1 MIEIGPNTRVS
12 LNFALKLE
20 NGEIVDS
27 NLGAAPVSCAMGDGN
42 LLRGFEEAL
51 FGMKAGQ
58 KAELR
63 ISAEQGF
70 GPYREENLQI
80 FDRDQFADELEVG
93 AVVSFADAARGEL
106 PGVIV
111 AVKNARVEV
120 DFNHPL
126 AGRDL
131 IFQVEIH
138 DVQPQVSH

>member
-1 MIEIGPNTRVS
+1 MIEIGPNTSIS

-20 NGEIVDS
+20 SGEIVDS
-27 NLGAAPVSCAMGDGN
+27 NLGADPVNCSVGDGN
-42 LLRGFEEAL
+42 LLPGFEKAL
-51 FGMKAGQ
+51 FGLKAGQ
-58 KAELR
+58 KADLH

-70 GPYREENLQI
+70 GAYREENLQV

-93 AVVSFADAARGEL
+93 SVVSFADAARGEL

-111 AVKNARVEV
+111 AIKNSRVEV

-131 IFQVEIH
+131 VFQVEIH

>member
-1 MIEIGPNTRVS
+1 MIEIGPNTTVK

-20 NGEIVDS
+20 NGEVVDS
-27 NLGAAPVSCAMGDGN
+27 NLGGEPVSCSIGDGN
-42 LLRGFEEAL
+42 LLPGFEQAM
-51 FGMKAGQ
+51 FGLKAGD
-58 KAELR
+58 AADLS
-63 ISAEQGF
+63 ILAEQGF
-70 GPYREENLQI
+70 GAYREENLQV

-93 AVVSFADAARGEL
+93 AVVSFSDAARGEL

-111 AVKNARVEV
+111 AIKNARVEV

-126 AGRDL
+126 AGRNL

>member
-1 MIEIGPNTRVS
+1 MIEIGPNTTVK

-20 NGEIVDS
+20 NGEVVDS
-27 NLGAAPVSCAMGDGN
+27 NLGGEPVSCSIGDGN
-42 LLRGFEEAL
+42 LLPGFEQAM
-51 FGMKAGQ
+51 FGLKAGDT
-58 KAELR
+58 ADLS
-63 ISAEQGF
+63 IGAEQGF
-70 GPYREENLQI
+70 GAYREENLQV

-93 AVVSFADAARGEL
+93 AVVSFSDAARSEL

-111 AVKNARVEV
+111 AIKNARVEV

-126 AGRDL
+126 AGRNL

>member
-1 MIEIGPNTRVS
+1 MIEIGPNTTVK

-20 NGEIVDS
+20 NGEVVDS
-27 NLGAAPVSCAMGDGN
+27 NLGGEPVSCSIGDGN
-42 LLRGFEEAL
+42 LLPGFEQAM
-51 FGMKAGQ
+51 FGLKAGD
-58 KAELR
+58 AVDLS

-70 GPYREENLQI
+70 GAYREENLQV

-93 AVVSFADAARGEL
+93 AVVSFSDAARGEL

-111 AVKNARVEV
+111 AIKNARIEV

-126 AGRDL
+126 AGRNL